1 MNQTPKRAGGRR
13 NGRLEEATTLSPLQ
27 HFTHEACYDVNMSD
41 VAAPL
46 GTNGFGQRG
55 RYQASPG
62 VGRSG
67 RSSKRASD
75 EPLDHERRRMI
86 TRTAHQY
93 DDLDDIPHRS
103 SPCKSPLVTPNTSF
117 TSKSTATT
125 RGSFANTSFSTRYE
139 SETSLSSQ
147 ESLSQSSSYQKDVPI
162 TLPDRLSGT
171 VQPNK
176 QPHSLEKRLEHV
188 WPKLPESLNHAPLG
202 VVWEITRAAA
212 HCGVDVGEFDL
223 MYEPNDAWHDQKKLR
238 AQLATRSEL
247 FRGKGLPPQSSDAV
261 WAASLESFKS
271 DTKVVVLSIEF
282 NQAGKPSEPFYIA
295 KLDPL
300 HFRLGHRLDRRWG
313 SDRLLEVT
321 IPTLAPSKSFGLE
334 ADRERE
340 RSKTIIRWLCGQAHY
355 FLGRM
360 WAPFFT
366 RPTKKPIK
374 DVREPEKS
382 GDQYLE
388 QIYFFAI
395 DGNSFVG
402 SSIPNRVPLQ
412 EEVEKLQERTKM
424 TLSELFEWSISGSQ
438 SGKQRVPKLFSRLA
452 LNLSRTVPTVTLK
465 HEQIRFKED
474 IVSAK
479 PFKKV
484 MNDGIGRISR
494 SLASKIAAKLGLT
507 VTPCAYQ
514 ARFGSAKGMWVIDL
528 GDDKS
533 NENDWIELY
542 ESQIKWKCNFEDP
555 QHLTFEV
562 KSWPRK
568 LVSNALNQQ
577 FIPILET
584 QAPSAEKKLAMR
596 DAVAKHLVRGLQDDL
611 DLAKAALNNSAAL
624 SLWMEKNA
632 RNFEQLD
639 EAFVP
644 FLGGLPDQNERR
656 ISYLV
661 DCGFQPQSNWL
672 LREMVNQL
680 VDKRTNLLKK
690 KWNIQVPCSTTA
702 LIVVDFE
709 GVLKPNE
716 VHLSFSSN
724 FEVEGFSDTL
734 LEERDILVARSPSH
748 FPSDIQK
755 VKVVSLPHLRKL
767 KDVIVFPKTG
777 HRALADLL
785 SGGDYDGD
793 RAWVCWDP
801 DIVDNFENAIPP
813 LDYDFLRDGILRE
826 ATTFEFEDLQRNCDN
841 LSKAYDEFRMTG
853 FEFSMKGSLLGMC
866 TKYKERFCYHG
877 NPINGENAILLSV
890 LLSYLVDQAKSGIE
904 FAKDDWTRFLR
915 TRLRVPLNL
924 PNPLYDGDCLPSNYK
939 LDELSRTG
947 MHILDYLKF
956 CVALPQIDQVRKEIK
971 ESMPEDGSKAID
983 TDLTQLAMEIDLR
996 ADQGSKDFKILRKNL
1011 QADLISLK
1019 EEWSLTTAQQS
1030 YDSMRYRLMVET
1042 LHDKWLQI
1050 SPTLDSP
1057 LTPELDLLLNF
1068 NWFSAHCASF
1078 LSQDNAVDPGWVSPY
1093 NKWAL
1098 IKASWTYKMFPHQ
1111 KFTWNIAGKQLAT
1124 IKCLVV
1130 SSSPALRH
1138 TAPGFVTPWQYN
1150 LLRPDKKIAARMA
1163 MLTGAGREDESVLA
1177 LDEVTDYDDFGGL
1190 IDDL

>member
-13 NGRLEEATTLSPLQ
+13 NHCSEDTTKLPPHQ
-27 HFTHEACYDVNMSD
+27 HFTQEVPQYEVNMPD

-46 GTNGFGQRG
+46 GPNAFGQRQ

-62 VGRSG
+62 VNRSG
-67 RSSKRASD
+67 RSFKRASD
-75 EPLDHERRRMI
+75 EPLDHERRRTV
-86 TRTAHQY
+86 TRAALQY

-103 SPCKSPLVTPNTSF
+103 SPCRSPLVTPNTSF
-117 TSKSTATT
+117 TSKSTAIT
-125 RGSFANTSFSTRYE
+125 RESFTNTSFSTRYG

-147 ESLSQSSSYQKDVPI
+147 ESLSQSSSYQRDIPI
-162 TLPDRLSGT
+162 SLPDRLSGT
-171 VQPNK
+171 AQPNK
-176 QPHSLEKRLEHV
+176 QILSLEKRLEHV

-212 HCGVDVGEFDL
+212 HCGVDIGEFDL
-223 MYEPNDAWHDQKKLR
+223 VYKPNDAWHDQKKLR

-247 FRGKGLPPQSSDAV
+247 FRGKGLPPQSNDAV
-261 WAASLESFKS
+261 WAASLQDFRSG
-271 DTKVVVLSIEF
+271 TKVVVLSIELTE
-282 NQAGKPSEPFYIA
+282 AGKPSEPFYNA

-321 IPTLAPSKSFGLE
+321 IPTLAPSKSSGLE
-334 ADRERE
+334 ADRDRA

-355 FLGRM
+355 FLGRL

-395 DGNSFVG
+395 DGNNFAP
-402 SSIPNRVPLQ
+402 SIPNFAPPQ
-412 EEVEKLQERTKM
+412 HEAEMLQERTKM
-424 TLSELFEWSISGSQ
+424 SLSELFEWSISGSK
-438 SGKQRVPKLFSRLA
+438 SGAQKVPKLFSRLA
-452 LNLSRTVPTVTLK
+452 LNLSRTIPTVTLK
-465 HEQIRFKED
+465 HEQIRIRD
-474 IVSAK
+474 DVLS
-479 PFKKV
+479 PHGKV

-494 SLASKIAAKLGLT
+494 SLASKIATILGLT
-507 VTPCAYQ
+507 FSPCAYQ
-514 ARFGSAKGMWVIDL
+514 ARFGSAKGMWLIDL
-528 GDDKS
+528 GDDEA
-533 NENDWIELY
+533 NEDDWIELY
-542 ESQIKWKCNFEDP
+542 DSQIKWKCDFQDP

-568 LVSNALNQQ
+568 LSSNALNQQ

-584 QAPSAEKKLAMR
+584 QAPSREKKLAMR
-596 DAVAKHLVRGLQDDL
+596 DAVARHLVRGLQEDL
-611 DLAKAALNNSAAL
+611 DLAKAALSNSAAL
-624 SLWMEKNA
+624 SLWMEKNG

-644 FLGGLPDQNERR
+644 FLGGLPDQNESK

-661 DCGFQPQSNWL
+661 NSGFQPQSNWL

-690 KWNIQVPCSTTA
+690 KWNIQIPCSTTA

-709 GVLKPNE
+709 GKLKPNQ

-734 LEERDILVARSPSH
+734 LEDRDILVARSPSH

-755 VKVVSLPHLRKL
+755 VRVVSLPHLRKL
-767 KDVIVFPKTG
+767 KDVIVFPTTG
-777 HRALADLL
+777 NRAMADLL

-793 RAWVCWDP
+793 RAWVCWDR

-813 LDYDFLRDGILRE
+813 PEHDFLREGVLKE
-826 ATTFEFEDLQRNCDN
+826 ATTYKFKDLQRNCDN
-841 LSKAYDEFRMTG
+841 LFKAYDEFRMTG
-853 FEFSMKGSLLGMC
+853 FEFNMQGSLLGMC

-877 NPINGENAILLSV
+877 NPIDGENAILLSA
-890 LLSYLVDQAKSGIE
+890 LLSNLVDQAKAGIE
-904 FAKDDWTRFLR
+904 FAKEDWTRFLR
-915 TRLRVPLNL
+915 HRLRVPLSL
-924 PNPLYDGDCLPSNYK
+924 PNPLYDLDCLPSNFK
-939 LDELSRTG
+939 LDNHSQAG

-971 ESMPEDGSKAID
+971 ESMPEDGSKGID

-996 ADQGSKDFKILRKNL
+996 ADEGSKIFKTLRKNL
-1011 QADLISLK
+1011 QAEILSLK
-1019 EEWSLTTAQQS
+1019 EEWSLSTTQQD

-1042 LHDKWLQI
+1042 LHDKWLEI

-1057 LTPELDLLLNF
+1057 LAPELDLLLNF

-1078 LSQDNAVDPGWVSPY
+1078 LSQDNPMNASWVSPY

-1111 KFTWNIAGKQLAT
+1111 KFTWNIAGKQLAA

-1138 TAPGFVTPWQYN
+1138 TAPGFVTPSQYN
-1150 LLRPDKKIAARMA
+1150 LLRPDKKIAAKMA

-1177 LDEVTDYDDFGGL
+1177 LDEVTDYDDYGGM
-1190 IDDL
+1190 IDDI

>member
-13 NGRLEEATTLSPLQ
+13 NGRSEEVTRLSPLQ
-27 HFTHEACYDVNMSD
+27 HFTQEGRHYEVNTSD

-46 GTNGFGQRG
+46 GTNGLGQRG

-62 VGRSG
+62 VERSG
-67 RSSKRASD
+67 RSFKRASD
-75 EPLDHERRRMI
+75 EPLDHERRRTV

-103 SPCKSPLVTPNTSF
+103 SPCRSPLVTPNTSF

-125 RGSFANTSFSTRYE
+125 RQSFANTSFSTRYE

-176 QPHSLEKRLEHV
+176 HTHSLEKRLEHV

-223 MYEPNDAWHDQKKLR
+223 RYESGAAWHEQKKLR

-247 FRGKGLPPQSSDAV
+247 FRGKGLPPQSDDAV
-261 WAASLESFKS
+261 WAASLESFRS
-271 DTKVVVLSIEF
+271 GTKVVVLSVEF
-282 NQAGKPSEPFYIA
+282 QAGKPSDPFYIA

-300 HFRLGHRLDRRWG
+300 HFHLGHRLDRRWG

-321 IPTLAPSKSFGLE
+321 IPTLAPSKSSGLE

-355 FLGRM
+355 FLGRL

-395 DGNSFVG
+395 DGNNFTP
-402 SSIPNRVPLQ
+402 SIPNSAPPQDEAEMLH
-412 EEVEKLQERTKM
+412 ERTKM
-424 TLSELFEWSISGSQ
+424 SLSELFEWSISGSQ
-438 SGKQRVPKLFSRLA
+438 SGNQRVPKLFSRLA
-452 LNLSRTVPTVTLK
+452 LNLSRTIPTVTLK
-465 HEQIRFKED
+465 PEQIRFRKD
-474 IVSAK
+474 IVSTK
-479 PFKKV
+479 RYEKV

-494 SLASKIAAKLGLT
+494 SLANKIAASLGLT
-507 VTPCAYQ
+507 VAPCAYQ

-528 GDDKS
+528 GDDES

-542 ESQIKWKCNFEDP
+542 ESQIKWKCNFQDP

-584 QAPSAEKKLAMR
+584 QAPSLEKKLAMR
-596 DAVAKHLVRGLQDDL
+596 DAVAKHLVRGLQEDL
-611 DLAKAALNNSAAL
+611 DLAKAALSNSAAL

-709 GVLKPNE
+709 GVLKPNQ

-755 VKVVSLPHLRKL
+755 VRVVSLPHLRKL
-767 KDVIVFPKTG
+767 KDVIVFPITG
-777 HRALADLL
+777 NRALADLL
-785 SGGDYDGD
+785 SG
-793 RAWVCWDP
+793 VTMMV
-801 DIVDNFENAIPP
+801 IELPP
-813 LDYDFLRDGILRE
+813 LEYDFLREGILRE
-826 ATTFEFEDLQRNCDN
+826 ATTFKFGDLKRNCDN
-841 LSKAYDEFRMTG
+841 LCKAYDEFRMTG

-866 TKYKERFCYHG
+866 TKYKERSCYHG

-915 TRLRVPLNL
+915 TRLRAPISL

-939 LDELSRTG
+939 LDEHSRAG

-996 ADQGSKDFKILRKNL
+996 ADQGSKDFKTLRKNL
-1011 QADLISLK
+1011 QAKLLSLK
-1019 EEWSLTTAQQS
+1019 EEWSLSTAQQS

-1078 LSQDNAVDPGWVSPY
+1078 LSQDNAVDPEWVSPY

-1098 IKASWTYKMFPHQ
+1098 IKASWTYKMFPHH
-1111 KFTWNIAGKQLAT
+1111 KFTWNIAGKQLAA

-1138 TAPGFVTPWQYN
+1138 TAPGFLTPWQYN

-1177 LDEVTDYDDFGGL
+1177 LDEVTDYDDYGGL